1 MEIRLV
7 PATSALLFLLAGTPA
22 LAGPQARASGGERT
36 TQQMMNDVPHC
47 ARKLGTVSIA
57 DGDDPNG
64 WTQYG
69 LGSPQALLKVIVQR
83 SGCFNL
89 VDRGTGLSAAQQERN
104 IGGSL
109 GLQRGSNVGLGQ
121 IKAADY
127 VLVAEIQDANDNT
140 SGSSAGAGIGG
151 LINHRLGSV
160 IGGVSSRK
168 MEANTVLSLTNVRT
182 TETIETEEGYA
193 AKNNL
198 SFSSSGGLGF
208 LGGGLS
214 AVGGGYDNT
223 DIGRVVTLSFIQA
236 YSKMVND
243 LGLVT
248 PGDAG
253 TAQFDVTTNIGT
265 PVPGQAPS
273 GNCIFSVPASSNG
286 ANVSLPVI
294 GSVYQPSLAIIS
306 PTLPINHPGSTT
318 ITTKVSPSF
327 GGVQIDQSCS
337 VCGGTTITPMTA
349 NKLTSS
355 SGQAAFTINVQNL
368 AVVNPNTSVTPTASC
383 TFTVHSGTGTAIA
396 SFSTGNACA
405 YGLQPAPPGCGNP

>member
-1 MEIRLV
+1 MRYAFGFVVIALFFLDAHAQFAPGYL
-7 PATSALLFLLAGTPA
+7 PAYLPANSQISMTLCDAAASSTAYPHYFHLAFSMHAGGTRDYSPKPPVFGGGVVDGDTPNLAAGTQCQPVTISTSGVTSTSTSSVITSSCYDYTSTGGGRACSSALGLYTFRTPVA
-22 LAGPQARASGGERT
+22 PSVTKAPASVGVSFSGPTTVAETITLNPNFATLTIAPSC
-36 TQQMMNDVPHC
+36 TQQNGAVITVQPH
-47 ARKLGTVSIA
+47 
-57 DGDDPNG
+57 
-64 WTQYG
+64 
-69 LGSPQALLKVIVQR
+69 
-83 SGCFNL
+83 
-89 VDRGTGLSAAQQERN
+89 SA
-104 IGGSL
+104 
-109 GLQRGSNVGLGQ
+109 GSN
-121 IKAADY
+121 I
-127 VLVAEIQDANDNT
+127 T
-140 SGSSAGAGIGG
+140 
-151 LINHRLGSV
+151 
-160 IGGVSSRK
+160 
-168 MEANTVLSLTNVRT
+168 
-182 TETIETEEGYA
+182 
-193 AKNNL
+193 
-198 SFSSSGGLGF
+198 
-208 LGGGLS
+208 
-214 AVGGGYDNT
+214 
-223 DIGRVVTLSFIQA
+223 
-236 YSKMVND
+236 
-243 LGLVT
+243 
-248 PGDAG
+248 GDAG

-337 VCGGTTITPMTA
+337 VSGGTTITPMTA